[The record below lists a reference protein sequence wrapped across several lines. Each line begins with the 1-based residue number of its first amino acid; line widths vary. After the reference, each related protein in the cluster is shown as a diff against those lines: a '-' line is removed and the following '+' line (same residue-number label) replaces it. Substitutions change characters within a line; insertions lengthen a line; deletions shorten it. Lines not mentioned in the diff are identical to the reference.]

1 MSGVFEVREYD
12 AAGRRGELTVP
23 RADATVET
31 PALLPVVNPH
41 VQTVPPAQLES
52 EFGAEIL
59 ITNSYV
65 LHGSD
70 DLREPALEQGLHD
83 LLGFSGAIMTDS
95 GSFQLAEYGEIRQ
108 PRKFWR
114 FSVTSAPTS
123 ARRWTSRRRR
133 T

>member
-1 MSGVFEVREYD
+1 VRDVFEVRDHD

-41 VQTVPPAQLES
+41 VQTVPPARLGEA
-52 EFGAEIL
+52 FGADIL

-70 DLREPALEQGLHD
+70 ELREPARKEGLHE
-83 LLGFSGAIMTDS
+83 LLGFELTPWTCAPQGNWPDCGFHSG
-95 GSFQLAEYGEIRQ
+95 
-108 PRKFWR
+108 W
-114 FSVTSAPTS
+114 SVF
-123 ARRWTSRRRR
+123 
-133 T
+133 